1 MHTTTLQ
8 GVFPEPKPVY
18 RRNFIKEN
26 VRSIKQMQGLLQE
39 AGVVQRR
46 QPKQDK
52 FRNAPHVDVPPLRR
66 SRGNSPAHHASSPE
80 RLKLDRAARRFSL
93 ARPGPETGKERTE
106 IMGQRNS
113 KFVHRGMQTERA
125 EDVSKL
131 YETGI
136 IKYPSPS
143 AGKSKSSSKNS
154 PKAKGQGD
162 EVEEGMQNLDLEG
175 KDFVKENMSNIK
187 PKTVKQTVSKVP
199 AHAPPSYQRG
209 VVPKYLRDR
218 KEEDVKQ
225 VEEEPC
231 PPGHVLLPEEE
242 RKETLRVLRQSY
254 ADRIQELNSLPVRS
268 DTLRVKRRKME
279 IEEEL
284 KRIDGGI
291 KVFQRPKVYVK
302 INA

>member
-1 MHTTTLQ
+1 MKNNEYAYHDFARS
-8 GVFPEPKPVY
+8 FPRSE
-18 RRNFIKEN
+18 RNFIREN
-26 VRSIKQMQGLLQE
+26 VKSIKQMQGLLQE
-39 AGVVQRR
+39 AGVIQPR
-46 QPKQDK
+46 QSKEDK
-52 FRNAPHVDVPPLRR
+52 FKSVPSIRR
-66 SRGNSPAHHASSPE
+66 SRDNSPVVPRTSSND
-80 RLKLDRAARRFSL
+80 RLKVEKTVKRSSL
-93 ARPGPETGKERTE
+93 RPRLERGKEKTE

-113 KFVHRGMQTERA
+113 KFTHRAMQTERA
-125 EDVSKL
+125 EDLAKL
-131 YETGI
+131 YESGT
-136 IKYPSPS
+136 IKYPSPGV
-143 AGKSKSSSKNS
+143 ARSKAS
-154 PKAKGQGD
+154 PRASPYKTKGQGD
-162 EVEEGMQNLDLEG
+162 AIEEGMQNLDIEG

-187 PKTVKQTVSKVP
+187 PKTVKQIVSKVP
-199 AHAPPSYQRG
+199 AQAPPSYQRG

-225 VEEEPC
+225 GDEEPC
-231 PPGHVLLPEEE
+231 PAGHVLLPEEE